1 MEFTDSCGT
10 DDKTGARM
18 GHTDDNGNSY
28 VEELP
33 DNFIL
38 FPNPNNGHM
47 NVLYTLHNNTTA
59 QLMVYDISGKQVF
72 EKQLN
77 NTTNLIELSIAHLSE
92 GVYYYT
98 IIGENKEVLK
108 KDKLIIIK

>member
-1 MEFTDSCGT
+1 MEFTDSCGA
-10 DDKTGARM
+10 DKPSGARI

-38 FPNPNNGHM
+38 FPNPNNGQL
-47 NVLYTLHNNTTA
+47 NVLYTLHTATA
-59 QLMVYDISGKQVF
+59 QLTVYDISGKQVF

-77 NTTNLIELSIAHLSE
+77 NSTNLMELSIAHLSE

-98 IIGENKEVLK
+98 IIGENKVVLK